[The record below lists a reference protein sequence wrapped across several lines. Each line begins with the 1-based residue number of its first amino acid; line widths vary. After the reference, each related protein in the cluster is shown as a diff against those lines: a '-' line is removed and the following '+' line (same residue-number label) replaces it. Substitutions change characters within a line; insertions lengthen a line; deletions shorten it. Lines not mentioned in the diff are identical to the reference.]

1 MRKIEGKA
9 VKLDIKPTGRDESEL
24 ERQKVEEV
32 AERRIKKLENQIA
45 FLLAK
50 YSDVPEN
57 LK

>member
-1 MRKIEGKA
+1 MRQIKGKA
-9 VKLDIKPTGRDESEL
+9 VQLDIKPTGRDESEL

-32 AERRIKKLENQIA
+32 AERRITKLENQIA